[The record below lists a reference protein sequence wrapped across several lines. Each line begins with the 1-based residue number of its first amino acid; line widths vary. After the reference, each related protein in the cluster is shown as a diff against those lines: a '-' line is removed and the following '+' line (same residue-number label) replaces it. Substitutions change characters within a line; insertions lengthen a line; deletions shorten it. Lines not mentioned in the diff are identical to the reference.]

1 MEKIINALAKF
12 GLSTYESKAYITMCS
27 MINGKAIDI
36 SEASGIP
43 RSKIY
48 DVLKELNKKGFVE
61 VERTK
66 PLKYTVVTP
75 KVVFEREKEKLEAE
89 LAECEEELSELY
101 NQEISKT
108 QAPVWLINT
117 SEKIIAKELEIIER
131 SRSSI
136 SMRIGFLLEGEG
148 DELIKA
154 FRRLGEDVSIR
165 ILASRECYID
175 KEKVEIIETRE
186 CYIDKEKVEIIETFK
201 KSGLR
206 NLEIIKADIPFV
218 KVLIR
223 DGREMIHT
231 FVQFTGEE
239 KSVIPKTAVGI
250 WNQYN
255 DVCRNYEERFDN
267 QFEKIKDKRQEKM
280 KNIRE

>member
-131 SRSSI
+131 HVTDCNIKEAIGEMSFLI
-136 SMRIGFLLEGEG
+136 SVDGDTILLI
-148 DELIKA
+148 ELPCNSTRKAIKLNTVH
-154 FRRLGEDVSIR
+154 LG
-165 ILASRECYID
+165 
-175 KEKVEIIETRE
+175 
-186 CYIDKEKVEIIETFK
+186 
-201 KSGLR
+201 
-206 NLEIIKADIPFV
+206 
-218 KVLIR
+218 
-223 DGREMIHT
+223 IHT
-231 FVQFTGEE
+231 LWD
-239 KSVIPKTAVGI
+239 KTHKVTDTA
-250 WNQYN
+250 
-255 DVCRNYEERFDN
+255 
-267 QFEKIKDKRQEKM
+267 
-280 KNIRE
+280 

>member
-175 KEKVEIIETRE
+175 KEKVEIIET
-186 CYIDKEKVEIIETFK
+186 
-201 KSGLR
+201 
-206 NLEIIKADIPFV
+206 
-218 KVLIR
+218 IR

>member
-12 GLSTYESKAYITMCS
+12 GLSTYESKAYITLCS
-27 MINGKAIDI
+27 MISGKAVDI

-61 VERTK
+61 IEKTK

-75 KVVFEREKEKLEAE
+75 KTVFEREREKIEAE
-89 LAECEEELSELY
+89 LAECEEELTELY
-101 NQEISKT
+101 NHEISKT

-117 SEKIIAKELEIIER
+117 SEKIISKELEIIER
-131 SRSSI
+131 SSRSI

-148 DELIKA
+148 EELIKA
-154 FRRLGEDVSIR
+154 FRRLPEDVSIR

-175 KEKVEIIETRE
+175 KEKVEIIET
-186 CYIDKEKVEIIETFK
+186 FK
-201 KSGLR
+201 KAGLK

-231 FVQFTGEE
+231 YVQFTGEE

-267 QFEKIKDKRQEKM
+267 QFEKIKDKKSRNRQKIEK
-280 KNIRE
+280 KRH

>member
-12 GLSTYESKAYITMCS
+12 GLSTYESKAYISMCS
-27 MINGKAIDI
+27 MISGKAVDI

-75 KVVFEREKEKLEAE
+75 KVVFEREREKIEAE

-175 KEKVEIIETRE
+175 KEKVEIIET
-186 CYIDKEKVEIIETFK
+186 FK

-206 NLEIIKADIPFV
+206 NLEIIKADIPLV

-231 FVQFTGEE
+231 YVQFTGEE

-267 QFEKIKDKRQEKM
+267 QFEKIKDKRQEKRRN
-280 KNIRE
+280 KAGNDI

>member
-1 MEKIINALAKF
+1 MEKMIEALSKF
-12 GLSTYESKAYITMCS
+12 NLSTYESKAYIALCS
-27 MINGKAIDI
+27 LISAKAVDI
-36 SEASGIP
+36 SEESGIP

-48 DVLKELNKKGFVE
+48 DVLKELNRKGFVE
-61 VERTK
+61 IERTK
-66 PLKYTVVTP
+66 PLKYTVVAP
-75 KVVFEREKEKLEAE
+75 KEIFKREREKIETE

-108 QAPVWLINT
+108 QAPVWLIST

-131 SRSSI
+131 SRKSI
-136 SMRIGFLLEGEG
+136 DMRIGFLLEGEG
-148 DELIKA
+148 EELIKA
-154 FRRLGEDVSIR
+154 FRKLPGNVKIN
-165 ILASRECYID
+165 ILASN
-175 KEKVEIIETRE
+175 K

-201 KSGLR
+201 KAGLN
-206 NLEIIKADIPFV
+206 NLEIFKADIPFA

-239 KSVIPKTAVGI
+239 KSVLPKTAVGI

-255 DVCRNYEERFDN
+255 DVCKNYEERFDN
-267 QFEKIKDKRQEKM
+267 QFDKIKDKKSGKM
-280 KNIRE
+280 NSSKK

>member
-89 LAECEEELSELY
+89 LAECEEELTELY
-101 NQEISKT
+101 NHEISKT

-131 SRSSI
+131 TGNAI
-136 SMRIGFLLEGEG
+136 ST
-148 DELIKA
+148 
-154 FRRLGEDVSIR
+154 RRR
-165 ILASRECYID
+165 W
-175 KEKVEIIETRE
+175 
-186 CYIDKEKVEIIETFK
+186 
-201 KSGLR
+201 KS
-206 NLEIIKADIPFV
+206 
-218 KVLIR
+218 
-223 DGREMIHT
+223 
-231 FVQFTGEE
+231 
-239 KSVIPKTAVGI
+239 
-250 WNQYN
+250 
-255 DVCRNYEERFDN
+255 
-267 QFEKIKDKRQEKM
+267 
-280 KNIRE
+280 

>member
-1 MEKIINALAKF
+1 MEKIINVLAKF

-75 KVVFEREKEKLEAE
+75 KVVFERESEKIEAE

-165 ILASRECYID
+165 ILASS
-175 KEKVEIIETRE
+175 E

-231 FVQFTGEE
+231 YVQFTGEE

-267 QFEKIKDKRQEKM
+267 QFEKIKDKRQEKRRN
-280 KNIRE
+280 KAGNDI